1 MIKGDIGKESFAR
14 AQGKYLYQCKEKASW
29 RWCRPAGIFIVYKLL
44 LLELKSGR
52 KGTKE
57 RAVSQHASLNCDKA
71 ADQRM
76 QTAAT
81 FLSWSPLANKHPLAL
96 NLFWQNL
103 SGLENKRNKT
113 GFVFC
118 YRVYSR
124 FSLSNMIRKWGEN
137 WVDFCSFFFFFIK
150 RIFPNESDI
159 SMTENK
165 WFWIEPNFVNSIY

>member
-81 FLSWSPLANKHPLAL
+81 FLSWSPLANKNPLAL

-103 SGLENKRNKT
+103 WGLENKRNAKPLSFVIGFMTTFFLVTWSENGGKT
-113 GFVFC
+113 EW
-118 YRVYSR
+118 
-124 FSLSNMIRKWGEN
+124 I
-137 WVDFCSFFFFFIK
+137 FFIK
-150 RIFPNESDI
+150 RILPNESDI

-165 WFWIEPNFVNSIY
+165 WFGIEPNFVNSVY